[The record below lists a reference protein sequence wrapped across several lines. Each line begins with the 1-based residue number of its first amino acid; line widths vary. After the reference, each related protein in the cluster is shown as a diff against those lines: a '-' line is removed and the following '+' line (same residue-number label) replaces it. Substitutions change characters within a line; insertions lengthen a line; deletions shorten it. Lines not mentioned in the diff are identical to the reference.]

1 MRIFDTNVQEIKYKT
16 LKEVIRS
23 AYEGNLQSAALDIP
37 KKLAPGPK
45 PELRCC
51 IYKERAILGERVK
64 LAMGGDRDN
73 PNVVEVIR
81 EACDECPVSGILVT
95 DACRG
100 CLFHR
105 CADECPKG
113 AITIVN
119 HRAVIDKEKCIECG
133 KCTQVCPYNALIHQ
147 HRPCMRSCKVNA
159 ISMDADK
166 KAVIDNDKCVS
177 CGACV
182 YQCPFGAIMDKSYV
196 LDAIDI
202 LKKSDG
208 NKNYKVY
215 AIIAPSIV
223 SQFKYAK
230 IEQVVTGIHEL
241 GFHQVVEAALGA
253 DITLYHEANE
263 WKEKG
268 LMTTSC
274 CPAFFTMI
282 KKHFPKL
289 IPNISSTVSPMTAT
303 ARYVKYLHPHALTVF
318 IGPCIAKKQEIQH
331 VKDSADY
338 VLTFEELAAMFKAQN
353 VDPMEMADDVQDGSV
368 YGKGFAQSGGVSGAV
383 MEVLDEEG
391 FEMPVTCRKCMG
403 AKECKKALIAM
414 NAGKMP
420 ENIIEGMAC
429 PGGCLDGPAAVDTLQ
444 KVVKNRSKL
453 LPKADKRTITE
464 NVLEH
469 GFDKIKMDDL

>member
-182 YQCPFGAIMDKSYV
+182 YQCPFGAIMDKSFILNV
-196 LDAIDI
+196 IDLI
-202 LKKSDG
+202 KKSEN
-208 NKNYKVY
+208 NKKYKVY
-215 AIIAPSIV
+215 AVVAPSIS
-223 SQFKYAK
+223 SQFTYAK
-230 IEQVVTGIHEL
+230 LGQVISGIKEL
-241 GFHQVVEAALGA
+241 GFYTVIEAALGA
-253 DITLYHEANE
+253 DMVAEAE
-263 WKEKG
+263 SRELAEKG
-268 LMTTSC
+268 FLTSSC
-274 CPAFFTMI
+274 CPAFVMYI
-282 KKHFPKL
+282 EKNFPAL
-289 IPNISSTVSPMTAT
+289 LPYVSHNLSPMAT
-303 ARYVKYLHPHALTVF
+303 IAKYIKETEKGSKVVF
-318 IGPCIAKKQEIQH
+318 IGPCTAKKAEVQREAI
-331 VKDSADY
+331 KPY
-338 VLTFEELAAMFKAQN
+338 VDAAMTFEELQALF
-353 VDPMEMADDVQDGSV
+353 DSRDIDITTLGEDVLDNASYFGRI
-368 YGKGFAQSGGVSGAV
+368 FARSGGLSDAV
-383 MEVLDEEG
+383 KEGLKEQGLDSFELKACACDGIEE
-391 FEMPVTCRKCMG
+391 CRL
-403 AKECKKALIAM
+403 ALFKKSKNLLDA
-414 NAGKMP
+414 NF
-420 ENIIEGMAC
+420 IEGMAC
-429 PGGCLDGPAAVDTLQ
+429 IGGCIGGAGCLTHGEKNKAEVDKYGREALE
-444 KVVKNRSKL
+444 K
-453 LPKADKRTITE
+453 TITDA
-464 NVLEH
+464 VSILH
-469 GFDKIKMDDL
+469 

>member
-182 YQCPFGAIMDKSYV
+182 
-196 LDAIDI
+196 
-202 LKKSDG
+202 
-208 NKNYKVY
+208 
-215 AIIAPSIV
+215 
-223 SQFKYAK
+223 
-230 IEQVVTGIHEL
+230 
-241 GFHQVVEAALGA
+241 
-253 DITLYHEANE
+253 
-263 WKEKG
+263 
-268 LMTTSC
+268 
-274 CPAFFTMI
+274 
-282 KKHFPKL
+282 
-289 IPNISSTVSPMTAT
+289 
-303 ARYVKYLHPHALTVF
+303 
-318 IGPCIAKKQEIQH
+318 
-331 VKDSADY
+331 
-338 VLTFEELAAMFKAQN
+338 
-353 VDPMEMADDVQDGSV
+353 
-368 YGKGFAQSGGVSGAV
+368 
-383 MEVLDEEG
+383 
-391 FEMPVTCRKCMG
+391 
-403 AKECKKALIAM
+403 
-414 NAGKMP
+414 
-420 ENIIEGMAC
+420 
-429 PGGCLDGPAAVDTLQ
+429 
-444 KVVKNRSKL
+444 
-453 LPKADKRTITE
+453 
-464 NVLEH
+464 
-469 GFDKIKMDDL
+469 

>member
-64 LAMGGDRDN
+64 LAMGGDKDN
-73 PNVVEVIR
+73 SNVVEVIR

-113 AITIVN
+113 AISIVN

-177 CGACV
+177 CGACARA
-182 YQCPFGAIMDKSYV
+182 CKMDV
-196 LDAIDI
+196 
-202 LKKSDG
+202 
-208 NKNYKVY
+208 
-215 AIIAPSIV
+215 
-223 SQFKYAK
+223 
-230 IEQVVTGIHEL
+230 
-241 GFHQVVEAALGA
+241 
-253 DITLYHEANE
+253 DITKTPNHAECIRCGMCI
-263 WKEKG
+263 K
-268 LMTTSC
+268 SC
-274 CPAFFTMI
+274 PT
-282 KKHFPKL
+282 
-289 IPNISSTVSPMTAT
+289 
-303 ARYVKYLHPHALTVF
+303 
-318 IGPCIAKKQEIQH
+318 
-331 VKDSADY
+331 
-338 VLTFEELAAMFKAQN
+338 KAIHYQ
-353 VDPMEMADDVQDGSV
+353 
-368 YGKGFAQSGGVSGAV
+368 YGFG
-383 MEVLDEEG
+383 D
-391 FEMPVTCRKCMG
+391 
-403 AKECKKALIAM
+403 
-414 NAGKMP
+414 
-420 ENIIEGMAC
+420 
-429 PGGCLDGPAAVDTLQ
+429 
-444 KVVKNRSKL
+444 
-453 LPKADKRTITE
+453 KADNSKEI
-464 NVLEH
+464 
-469 GFDKIKMDDL
+469 